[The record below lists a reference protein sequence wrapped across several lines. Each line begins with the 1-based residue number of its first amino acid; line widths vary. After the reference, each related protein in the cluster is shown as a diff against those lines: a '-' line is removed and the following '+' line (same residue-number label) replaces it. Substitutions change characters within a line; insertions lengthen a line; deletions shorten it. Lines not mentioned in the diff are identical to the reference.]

1 MAIAIN
7 VLKFFPARVI
17 IYIFPLLVRFCWSPR
32 TINCAL
38 YFIKRPYLSN
48 L

>member
-7 VLKFFPARVI
+7 VLKLLFAKVVAYISPSLMRFYWFPRI
-17 IYIFPLLVRFCWSPR
+17 
-32 TINCAL
+32 INCAL
-38 YFIKRPYLSN
+38 YFIKRLYLSN